1 MQKILKRKGEF
12 NLALSGGESPVQLYQ
27 LLADKINI
35 LENITL
41 NIFQVDERYVDQN
54 HHDSN
59 QLMIKK
65 CFLDRLDRPDKKN
78 KLNYYFY
85 NTDLPIADAAS
96 LYDEL
101 LGGHV
106 MDLAIMGVG
115 TDGHT
120 ASLFPDEKYA
130 QIRYDKNVICT
141 KEYNGHPRL
150 TMTHRPLLCSGQLFF
165 YVPGVYKKKIVQKI
179 LDVKNMDSLPA
190 AFLLH
195 KHSNAIMMC
204 EK

>member
-1 MQKILKRKGEF
+1 MEQRVLSSENIAEGSAVLIFQFMQKILKRKGEF

-85 NTDLPIADAAS
+85 NDNYIMYLVYRFFYFVLAKLLQLPI
-96 LYDEL
+96 
-101 LGGHV
+101 HW
-106 MDLAIMGVG
+106 
-115 TDGHT
+115 
-120 ASLFPDEKYA
+120 
-130 QIRYDKNVICT
+130 
-141 KEYNGHPRL
+141 
-150 TMTHRPLLCSGQLFF
+150 
-165 YVPGVYKKKIVQKI
+165 
-179 LDVKNMDSLPA
+179 
-190 AFLLH
+190 
-195 KHSNAIMMC
+195 
-204 EK
+204 